1 MMADSGH
8 LGTARSQLQR
18 LGTLTDVVYGVA
30 LVLIVSWLPLPEESH
45 ATGAVWIADLWAEYS
60 DNIVAVVIGLV
71 FSIMY
76 WIRSNTLMTA
86 LDRTDG
92 VHTGLSIASVFFL
105 LLLLYTVRVSAE
117 VAAPSRRAGE
127 SVAVALIGVAA
138 GLAWWWARRKGLVR
152 EGISKEEM
160 LSIQLEAFTEPLT
173 ALVTLPFAYVGEL
186 TWNLAWF
193 AYIPVAAFLRR
204 RGVKEQEQV

>member
-1 MMADSGH
+1 MPDQPYSA
-8 LGTARSQLQR
+8 TAKSQLER
-18 LGTLTDVVYGVA
+18 LAILTDVVYGVA
-30 LVLIVSWLPLPEESH
+30 LVLIISWLPLPEESH
-45 ATGAVWIADLWAEYS
+45 AAGAVWIFDLWAENS
-60 DNIVAVVIGLV
+60 QNIIAVAIGLV

-92 VHTGLSIASVFFL
+92 VHTGLAIASVFFL
-105 LLLLYTVRVSAE
+105 LLLLYVVRVSAE

-127 SVAVALIGVAA
+127 SIAVALIGIAA
-138 GLAWWWARRKGLVR
+138 GAAWWRARRKGLVR

-160 LSIQLEAFTEPLT
+160 LNVQLEAFTEPLT

-186 TWNLAWF
+186 AWNLAWF
-193 AYIPVAAFLRR
+193 AYIPIAAFLKR
-204 RGVKEQEQV
+204 RGVDHKQTQ

>member
-1 MMADSGH
+1 
-8 LGTARSQLQR
+8 
-18 LGTLTDVVYGVA
+18 
-30 LVLIVSWLPLPEESH
+30 
-45 ATGAVWIADLWAEYS
+45 VWIRDLWAEYS
-60 DNIVAVVIGLV
+60 QNIVAVVIGLV

-105 LLLLYTVRVSAE
+105 LLLLYIVRVSAE

-127 SVAVALIGVAA
+127 SVAVALIGLAA
-138 GLAWWWARRKGLVR
+138 GAAWWWARRHGLVR
-152 EGISKEEM
+152 EGISKNEM
-160 LSIQLEAFTEPLT
+160 LGVQIEAFAEPMA

-186 TWNLAWF
+186 AWNLAWF
-193 AYIPVAAFLRR
+193 AYIPIAAFLRR
-204 RGVKEQEQV
+204 RDAKTRERL

>member
-1 MMADSGH
+1 MSDGAY
-8 LGTARSQLQR
+8 LGTARSQLER
-18 LGTLTDVVYGVA
+18 LSVLTDVVYGVA
-30 LVLIVSWLPLPEESH
+30 LVLVVSWLPLPEESH
-45 ATGAVWIADLWAEYS
+45 STGTVWLLDLWAEYS
-60 DNIVAVVIGLV
+60 QNIIAVVIGLV

-105 LLLLYTVRVSAE
+105 LLLLYIVRVSAE

-127 SVAVALIGVAA
+127 SIAVALIGIAA
-138 GLAWWWARRKGLVR
+138 GVAWWWARRKGLVR
-152 EGISKEEM
+152 KGISKDEM
-160 LSIQLEAFTEPLT
+160 LSVQIEAFAEPMA

-186 TWNLAWF
+186 AWNLAWF
-193 AYIPVAAFLRR
+193 AYIPIAAFLRR
-204 RGVKEQEQV
+204 RDAKTREQL

>member
-1 MMADSGH
+1 MSDQPYRA
-8 LGTARSQLQR
+8 TAKSQLQR
-18 LGTLTDVVYGVA
+18 LGTLTDVVYAVA
-30 LVLIVSWLPLPEESH
+30 LVLIISWLPLPEESH
-45 ATGAVWIADLWAEYS
+45 SGGVVWLADLWAEYAG
-60 DNIVAVVIGLV
+60 NILSVVIGLV
-71 FSIMY
+71 FTIIY

-105 LLLLYTVRVSAE
+105 LLLLYIVRVSAE

-127 SVAVALIGVAA
+127 SIAVALIGIAA
-138 GLAWWWARRKGLVR
+138 GAAWWWARRKGLVR

-160 LSIQLEAFTEPLT
+160 LGIQIEAFAEPLT

-186 TWNLAWF
+186 AWNLAWF
-193 AYIPVAAFLRR
+193 AYIPIAAFLRR
-204 RGVKEQEQV
+204 RGVKGQERV

>member
-18 LGTLTDVVYGVA
+18 LGTLTDVVYAVA
-30 LVLIVSWLPLPEESH
+30 LVLIIQWLPFPEESH
-45 ATGAVWIADLWAEYS
+45 ATGSVWLIELGAEYS
-60 DNIVAVVIGLV
+60 NNIIAVVIGLV
-71 FSIMY
+71 FTIMY
-76 WIRSNTLMTA
+76 WIRSNTLVTA

-105 LLLLYTVRVSAE
+105 LLLLYVVRVSAE

-127 SVAVALIGVAA
+127 SVAVALIGIAA
-138 GLAWWWARRKGLVR
+138 GSAWWWARRKGLVR

-186 TWNLAWF
+186 AWNLAWF
-193 AYIPVAAFLRR
+193 AYFPVAAFLRR
-204 RGVKEQEQV
+204 RGVKGQEQL